1 MPLAVPNLHASV
13 QLGVRQQRNGV
24 GDHAAIRMQLRVLKG
39 IFYIGVTSAHTA
51 VIPRNRCPKRR
62 AALRAVRGAVVP
74 SMLAVRAGGRSFRR
88 PAPPWAADLGRART
102 PPAGSS
108 TSLSS

>member
-1 MPLAVPNLHASV
+1 MRIAARHKGQRAAVKVQLDLAVPNLHASV

-62 AALRAVRGAVVP
+62 AALRAVRVAVVP
-74 SMLAVRAGGRSFRR
+74 SMLAVRAGGGRFVGQRR
-88 PAPPWAADLGRART
+88 RGQQT
-102 PPAGSS
+102 
-108 TSLSS
+108 